1 MHGTATKLHPGGRT
15 MSGMTFVPV
24 EVRLPPTTRRRPRL
38 LYAATAALAAV
49 LLGTA
54 GYCVGASRSAPQTP
68 GEGSVDVGFIR
79 DMMVHHAQAVTLAM
93 IVDRRATVP
102 AVREMADDI
111 AIGQEREIGVM
122 AGWLQQ
128 WGLPDS
134 TTAAPMAWM
143 THPPEA
149 APGADPPMP
158 GMATRREV
166 ARLAVT
172 RGRQA
177 DLLFCQLMLPHHLGA
192 LHMID
197 DVIARGG
204 RPEVIE
210 LAEQMRTGQQKEIN
224 LLNRLLTE
232 LSTG

>member
-1 MHGTATKLHPGGRT
+1 MLHHG
-15 MSGMTFVPV
+15 GMAFVPV
-24 EVRLPPTTRRRPRL
+24 ASRLQRITHRRTSA
-38 LYAATAALAAV
+38 LYVATAVLAAV
-49 LLGTA
+49 LLGAA
-54 GYCVGASRSAPQTP
+54 GYVVGVSRSTRDAPRD
-68 GEGSVDVGFIR
+68 GSVDVGFMR
-79 DMMVHHAQAVTLAM
+79 DMMIHHAQAVTLAM

-102 AVREMADDI
+102 AVREMADEI

-143 THPPEA
+143 AHRPAA

-166 ARLAVT
+166 GRLAVT

-177 DLLFCQLMLPHHLGA
+177 DLLFCRLMLPHHLGA

-197 DVIARGG
+197 DVIARGS
-204 RPEVIE
+204 RPEVIA
-210 LAEQMRTGQQKEIN
+210 LAAQMRTGQQKELN

-232 LSTG
+232 LTAS

>member
-1 MHGTATKLHPGGRT
+1 MLHDGAMALVPVASRSRLTTSRRTSVRYTATA
-15 MSGMTFVPV
+15 V
-24 EVRLPPTTRRRPRL
+24 
-38 LYAATAALAAV
+38 LAAV

-54 GYCVGASRSAPQTP
+54 GYVIGVSRSTGDAPP
-68 GEGSVDVGFIR
+68 DGSVDVGFMR
-79 DMMVHHAQAVTLAM
+79 DMMIHHAQAVALAM

-102 AVREMADDI
+102 AVREMADEI

-134 TTAAPMAWM
+134 TTAAPMVWM
-143 THPPEA
+143 AHRPVTP
-149 APGADPPMP
+149 PGADPPMP

-166 ARLAVT
+166 GRLAVT

-177 DLLFCQLMLPHHLGA
+177 DLLFCRLMLPHHLGA

-197 DVIARGG
+197 DVIARGS
-204 RPEVIE
+204 RPEVIA
-210 LAEQMRTGQQKEIN
+210 LAEQMRTGQQKEIEV
-224 LLNRLLTE
+224 LNRLLAE
-232 LSTG
+232 LTAS